1 MTVFVTHK
9 EQSEKAMNGVP
20 GTREALLS
28 AHGGLQLFLASWDWV
43 WGRVDTDWM

>member
-20 GTREALLS
+20 GTKEALLS
-28 AHGGLQLFLASWDWV
+28 AHGGLQLSLASWDLA
-43 WGRVDTDWM
+43 WGRADTDGM